1 MQSPENISQIAAASL
16 DAARET
22 PDAADHEEG
31 ATVIAPLSGA
41 QSAASTR
48 SAENDA
54 TSFQSVL
61 PPLDATPKNASLAG
75 TSAAPNAAAGAMPHI
90 ASLPD
95 ETASNAV
102 TPAADSISQTATATV
117 TTSTDA
123 TTFPGDTVSQN
134 AAVTDAT
141 AQTVVSPD
149 AASANDT
156 ALAEAA
162 NAENSATT
170 SAVPAENMAAHE
182 PPRTLFPGSFLG
194 GEYEITGVLSRGLT
208 NVYEAQQGDY
218 GNTTPCLIA
227 EREFVAPAVATMP
240 QQTAPPSAE
249 TDASTRAAISLSAD
263 DAAGSGAFLEDVD
276 TLPPSSASL
285 PREENA
291 ASTRSE
297 TPSLESGLAANG
309 LDVESEAAP
318 PASIGEIQLEAPLF
332 PPSVY
337 FTQDDREYLAMAHFQ
352 SEALQD
358 HREATND
365 ERALAML
372 NALAAGLCELEAK
385 KLHAIFS
392 TDTLRVDDNGAL
404 RFLGFVGPASGNPT
418 PSYLEQLRDC
428 TAFILKRVFAES
440 STMNL
445 QDEFGALAFSAEL
458 KEVARK
464 ISGGEYSR
472 AAEAAE
478 ELSRLSPPGRKLR
491 ADAALLSDVGQER
504 ELNEDAGFF
513 ARLQRA
519 AHLGARDYDL
529 YVVADGMGGH
539 EGGEVASD
547 LTLSSLQNRLSE
559 YSRDVD
565 FDDNVA
571 VRAMLLKVIDA
582 VNADVVA
589 LTETPRYRATRAKP
603 GATLCFALR
612 IGARV
617 FVGNVGDSRAYK
629 FSAARGLERV
639 SKDHSYVQTLIDR
652 GELTEEEAFTHP
664 DGSIITAHIGY
675 PKLKTRDVFLRLFS
689 PGDKLLIVS
698 DGVTDMLRDRE
709 IAPFLEEGDS
719 AAVCRALVNAS
730 NEAGGLDNITA
741 LCVSFS

>member
-1 MQSPENISQIAAASL
+1 MQTPENFLSQIAAPSL

-22 PDAADHEEG
+22 PAAADDEEG

-41 QSAASTR
+41 QDVASTR

-54 TSFQSVL
+54 TVFQSVL
-61 PPLDATPKNASLAG
+61 PPLNATSENAPSQKAANETAPVIAPLPNDAAFKSEGNAQNVAPTPTHVTAATEAASPTGA
-75 TSAAPNAAAGAMPHI
+75 TSTNDAAP
-90 ASLPD
+90 S
-95 ETASNAV
+95 
-102 TPAADSISQTATATV
+102 
-117 TTSTDA
+117 
-123 TTFPGDTVSQN
+123 
-134 AAVTDAT
+134 DAT
-141 AQTVVSPD
+141 AD
-149 AASANDT
+149 SAPSDS
-156 ALAEAA
+156 A
-162 NAENSATT
+162 AEN
-170 SAVPAENMAAHE
+170 AALVTPHE
-182 PPRTLFPGSFLG
+182 PPRALFPGSFLG

-218 GNTTPCLIA
+218 GNTTPCLIS
-227 EREFVAPAVATMP
+227 EREFVAPDIATTP
-240 QQTAPPSAE
+240 QQTAPIAIES
-249 TDASTRAAISLSAD
+249 DVSTRAATSLSAD
-263 DAAGSGAFLEDVD
+263 DAAGSGAFIEDVD
-276 TLPPSSASL
+276 TLSPSTL
-285 PREENA
+285 PRDENT
-291 ASTRSE
+291 ASTRDAA
-297 TPSLESGLAANG
+297 PSLESGLAANG

-318 PASIGEIQLEAPLF
+318 PASVGEIQLEAPLF
-332 PPSVY
+332 PPSAY
-337 FTQDDREYLAMAHFQ
+337 FTQDDREYLAMAYFA

-365 ERALAML
+365 ERALSML
-372 NALAAGLCELEAK
+372 NALASGLAELEAK

-392 TDTLRVDDNGAL
+392 TDTLRVDDKGDL
-404 RFLGFVGPASGNPT
+404 KFLGFVGPISGAPT
-418 PSYLEQLRDC
+418 PTYFKQLRDC

-445 QDEFGALAFSAEL
+445 QDEFGALAFSVEL

-464 ISGGEYSR
+464 ISGSEYSQVSQ
-472 AAEAAE
+472 AAQ
-478 ELSRLSPPGRKLR
+478 ELSRLSPPGRKVR

-559 YSRDVD
+559 YSREID

-571 VRAMLLKVIDA
+571 VRAMLLQVIDA

-589 LTETPRYRATRAKP
+589 LTETPRYRAARAKP

-709 IAPFLEEGDS
+709 IAPLLEEGDS
-719 AAVCRALVNAS
+719 AAVCRALVDAS
-730 NEAGGLDNITA
+730 NEAGGLDNITV
-741 LCVSFS
+741 LCVTFS